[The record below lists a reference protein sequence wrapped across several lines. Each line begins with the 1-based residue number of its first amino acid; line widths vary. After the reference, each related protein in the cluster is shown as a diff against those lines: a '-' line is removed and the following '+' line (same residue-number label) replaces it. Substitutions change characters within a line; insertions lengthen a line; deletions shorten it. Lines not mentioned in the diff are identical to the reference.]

1 MFDSELFL
9 ERLKAYGQPY
19 ATYSMVYDGKF
30 AYVER
35 ISDDGYWFGSVNNS
49 SYGWTTSLKGNAAVE
64 VYVALASTLKAQ
76 VTKMMDESRSI
87 GTGEIADA
95 LSLLG
100 VHNTDVSIAA
110 FGMMLVVT
118 AYGDEYEYTVL
129 YNHKVTAWDGKN
141 WQCDSLADCL
151 FAIAKHRGGAL
162 ARYL

>member
-9 ERLKAYGQPY
+9 ERLKAYGQSD
-19 ATYSMVYDGKF
+19 ATYSLVDDGNFVY
-30 AYVER
+30 VQR
-35 ISDDGYWFGSVNNS
+35 ISPDGYWFGSVNNS
-49 SYGWTTSLKGNAAVE
+49 SYGWTTSLDGNAAVE
-64 VYVALASTLKAQ
+64 VYVALASTLKSQ

-87 GTGEIADA
+87 GTGEISDA

-100 VHNTDVSIAA
+100 VHNNDVSMAA

-118 AYGDEYEYTVL
+118 ADADEYTVL
-129 YNHKVTAWDGKN
+129 HDYTVKAWDDKH

-151 FAIAKHRGGAL
+151 FAIAKNRGGAL